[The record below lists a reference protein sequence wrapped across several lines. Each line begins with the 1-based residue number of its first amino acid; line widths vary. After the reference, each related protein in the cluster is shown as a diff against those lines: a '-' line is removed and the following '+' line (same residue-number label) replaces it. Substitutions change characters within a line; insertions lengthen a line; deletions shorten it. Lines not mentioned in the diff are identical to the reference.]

1 MADVIDDVMGGVIEN
16 DTNCNEGNL
25 DTDGRG
31 VDVGFQKLLEEVQF
45 KLYHGCSFSSLNFLA
60 KLMHI
65 KVINKWTD
73 SSFDQLL
80 ELLQTAFPEGN
91 RVPPSHYEAKK
102 TLKKIG
108 LGYEPIHVCK
118 NDCFLFRKEHELL
131 QKCPVCNES
140 RWVDENTKGKKV
152 AHKVLRYF
160 PVTPRLQRLYCSR
173 HTAKYMIWHCTRQS
187 KDGTMIHPIDG
198 TSWKKIDMK
207 YPEFSREPRNV
218 CLGLAADGFNPF
230 GNMCNPHSTWPVILT
245 TYNLPPWLCMKE
257 SSFMLTLLIPDPKAP
272 GKDLDVFLRPL
283 VDELKQL
290 WSFGVRTKDAA
301 TNTFFNMKAMLLW
314 TINDF
319 PARSSLSDA
328 DHPWRK
334 SLDYNG
340 KHETRGPPRKFSE
353 EEIQAQHA
361 RLLFRSPGKVAVQ
374 RAGIKRDREDFE
386 LNWSKKSIFFELEYW
401 SSLELKHNFD
411 LMHVEKN
418 VGESLVGTSL
428 TNDKSKDTSN
438 AWADL
443 TKLNIRKNLWLK
455 KNGNKFHK
463 PHPPYS
469 FTKPDRIRFCKFIRN
484 VKLPD
489 GFRSNIGKKVN
500 ETNTNIIGLKSHD
513 YHILRQRLLPIGVK
527 GLLGKGVYTP
537 IIELCM
543 FFKQLCSRTLSVKD
557 MKEAKPA
564 IIKILCKLVVIYPPA
579 FFNIM
584 VHLVLHLPD
593 EAISGGPVCMRWM
606 YPFERYMKKLK
617 NYVRNKARPE
627 GSIAEGYVAEEALS
641 FCPMYLEDVETRS
654 NRLERNEDVII
665 EETKLWV
672 FQSKC
677 RPTSGRKMKN
687 LSPEERKRLHCF
699 VLDNCEEV
707 RKYIAEFKSLHPES
721 DEKIE
726 FPKWFLHKVY
736 DMQKQKSP
744 EFNKELSALSIGV
757 HAHAFT
763 YTACIVNGVRY
774 MVLMRDAQ
782 RSTQNSGVLTEGEHK
797 QKYYGQLEEIIE
809 LHYPH
814 KYSTVLFRCKWFDT
828 AGVKSDNNFTSID
841 PQRELSSKDQLIFAT
856 QAKQWVVENVNHR
869 RIWDLPMNDVDHDPI
884 ENVDNDS
891 TDVVLSNASSNFTLS
906 IDFSQYFQNSQPV
919 EDDIEVDPPASI
931 INNVCDCKTDYDE
944 EESNYDSD
952 VSADTEV
959 SEGEND

>member
-1 MADVIDDVMGGVIEN
+1 MADVIDDVMEGVIEN

-45 KLYHGCSFSSLNFLA
+45 KLYPGCSFSSLDFLA

-80 ELLQTAFPEGN
+80 ELFQTTFPEGN
-91 RVPPSHYEAKK
+91 
-102 TLKKIG
+102 
-108 LGYEPIHVCK
+108 
-118 NDCFLFRKEHELL
+118 RKEHELL

-152 AHKVLRYF
+152 AHRVLRYF

-173 HTAKYMIWHCTRQS
+173 HTAKDMIWHSTEQS
-187 KDGTMIHPIDG
+187 KDSTMIHPVDG
-198 TSWKKIDMK
+198 TSWKKFDMK
-207 YPEFSREPRNV
+207 YPDFSREPQNV
-218 CLGLAADGFNPF
+218 RLGLAADGFNPF

-257 SSFMLTLLIPDPKAP
+257 SSFMLTLLIPGPKAP
-272 GKDLDVFLRPL
+272 GKDLDVFLRSL

-290 WSFGVRTKDAA
+290 WSFGVRTKDVA
-301 TNTFFNMKAMLLW
+301 TNTFFNLKAMLLW
-314 TINDF
+314 TINDY
-319 PARSSLSDA
+319 PARSSLSGWSGQGYKACPTCNKDTSSYRVSNKVIYIGHRRFLDA
-328 DHPWRK
+328 DHPWKK

-340 KHETRGPPRKFSE
+340 KHETRGPPRKFCE

-361 RLLFRSPGKVAVQ
+361 RLLFRPPGKVAAQ
-374 RAGIKRDREDFE
+374 QAGIKRDCEDFE

-428 TNDKSKDTSN
+428 MNDKSKDTSN
-438 AWADL
+438 ARADL
-443 TKLNIRKNLWLK
+443 TKLNIRKSLWLK

-489 GFRSNIGKKVN
+489 GFGSNIGKKVN
-500 ETNTNIIGLKSHD
+500 ETNTNIIGLNSYY
-513 YHILRQRLLPIGVK
+513 YHILMQRLLPIGVK

-537 IIELCM
+537 IIEFCM

-564 IIKILCKLVVIYPPA
+564 IIKILCKLEVIYPPT
-579 FFNIM
+579 FFDIM

-593 EAISGGPVCMRWM
+593 EAISGGPVCLRWM

-641 FCPMYLEDVETRS
+641 FCSMYLEDVET
-654 NRLERNEDVII
+654 
-665 EETKLWV
+665 
-672 FQSKC
+672 
-677 RPTSGRKMKN
+677 
-687 LSPEERKRLHCF
+687 
-699 VLDNCEEV
+699 
-707 RKYIAEFKSLHPES
+707 
-721 DEKIE
+721 
-726 FPKWFLHKVY
+726 
-736 DMQKQKSP
+736 
-744 EFNKELSALSIGV
+744 
-757 HAHAFT
+757 
-763 YTACIVNGVRY
+763 
-774 MVLMRDAQ
+774 
-782 RSTQNSGVLTEGEHK
+782 
-797 QKYYGQLEEIIE
+797 
-809 LHYPH
+809 
-814 KYSTVLFRCKWFDT
+814 
-828 AGVKSDNNFTSID
+828 
-841 PQRELSSKDQLIFAT
+841 
-856 QAKQWVVENVNHR
+856 
-869 RIWDLPMNDVDHDPI
+869 
-884 ENVDNDS
+884 
-891 TDVVLSNASSNFTLS
+891 
-906 IDFSQYFQNSQPV
+906 
-919 EDDIEVDPPASI
+919 
-931 INNVCDCKTDYDE
+931 
-944 EESNYDSD
+944 
-952 VSADTEV
+952 
-959 SEGEND
+959 